1 MTALFPALG
10 GALVVAG
17 LIGLI
22 AGLRKTPIDP
32 AAPPGRRRSRVMA
45 RLMRTDRRTQLL
57 SLVGLAGGVAVYLIT
72 GWLIALVIGPIAGI
86 GLPVLLASGDSGGA
100 TVKKLEALE
109 EWVRSL
115 AGVLTVGVGLEEAL
129 RMTLRSVPDAIRPE
143 VTTLVARLR
152 ARWGTEAALRAFADD
167 LDDATGDVVSASLIL
182 GARRRGAG
190 LASVLESTA
199 QSVADDVRARR
210 EIEAERAGPRST
222 ARWVTIITACV
233 LGVLALTGDYIQPYS
248 TPIGQVLITLFLAAY
263 VGLLILMRNM
273 SKGAPLPRF
282 MGEDAR
288 EGARS

>member
-1 MTALFPALG
+1 MTVLFPALG

-17 LIGLI
+17 LIGVI
-22 AGLRKTPIDP
+22 VGLRKAPVDE
-32 AAPPGRRRSRVMA
+32 AAPPRRRRSRLVA
-45 RLMRTDRRTQLL
+45 RLMRTGRRTRLL
-57 SLVGLAGGVAVYLIT
+57 ALVGLVGGVVIYLIT
-72 GWLIALVIGPIAGI
+72 GWLVALVIGPLAGI
-86 GLPVLLASGDSGGA
+86 GLPVLLASGDSGS

-263 VGLLILMRNM
+263 VGLLVLMRNM

-282 MGEDAR
+282 MGADAR
-288 EGARS
+288 EEARA

>member
-1 MTALFPALG
+1 MTVLFPALA
-10 GALVVAG
+10 GAMVVAG
-17 LIGLI
+17 VIGVIL
-22 AGLRKTPIDP
+22 GLRRTPVDV
-32 AAPPGRRRSRVMA
+32 AAPPRRRRSRVVA
-45 RLMRTDRRTQLL
+45 RLMRVDRRTQLL
-57 SLVGLAGGVAVYLIT
+57 SLVGLAGGIVAYLIT
-72 GWLIALVIGPIAGI
+72 GWLVALVIGPLAGI
-86 GLPVLLASGDSGGA
+86 GLPALLASGNSGSM
-100 TVKKLEALE
+100 VKKLEALE

-222 ARWVTIITACV
+222 ARWVTIITASV
-233 LGVLALTGDYIQPYS
+233 LGVLALTGDYIEPYS
-248 TPIGQVLITLFLAAY
+248 WPLGQILITLFLAAY
-263 VGLLILMRNM
+263 VGLLVLMRNM

-282 MGEDAR
+282 MGADAR
-288 EGARS
+288 EEARA

>member
-10 GALVVAG
+10 GAMVVAG

-22 AGLRKTPIDP
+22 AGLRKTPVDA
-32 AAPPGRRRSRVMA
+32 AAPPGRRRGRTVA
-45 RLMRTDRRTQLL
+45 RLMQLDRRTQLL
-57 SLVGLAGGVAVYLIT
+57 ALVGLVGGVAVYLIT
-72 GWLIALVIGPIAGI
+72 GWLVALVIGPIAGI
-86 GLPVLLASGDSGGA
+86 GLPVLLSSGDSGT

-233 LGVLALTGDYIQPYS
+233 LGVLALTGDYIEPYS
-248 TPIGQVLITLFLAAY
+248 TPIGQALITLYLAAY
-263 VGLLILMRNM
+263 VGLLVLMRNM

>member
-1 MTALFPALG
+1 MTVIFPALG
-10 GALVVAG
+10 GALFVAG
-17 LIGLI
+17 LIGVVV
-22 AGLRKTPIDP
+22 GLRKTPVDA
-32 AAPPGRRRSRVMA
+32 AAPPRRRRSRA
-45 RLMRTDRRTQLL
+45 ATRLMRMDRRTRLL
-57 SLVGLAGGVAVYLIT
+57 VLVGLAAGVVVYLIT
-72 GWLIALVIGPIAGI
+72 GWLVALVIGPVAGI
-86 GLPVLLASGDSGGA
+86 GLPILLASGDGGS

-233 LGVLALTGDYIQPYS
+233 LGVLAFTGDYIEPYS
-248 TPIGQVLITLFLAAY
+248 TPIGQLLITLFLAAY
-263 VGLLILMRNM
+263 VGLLVLMRNM
-273 SKGAPLPRF
+273 SKGSPLPRF
-282 MGEDAR
+282 MGADAR
-288 EGARS
+288 DGAGS

>member
-22 AGLRKTPIDP
+22 AGLRKTPVDA
-32 AAPPGRRRSRVMA
+32 AAPPGRRRSRAVA
-45 RLMRTDRRTQLL
+45 RLMRIDRRTQVLA
-57 SLVGLAGGVAVYLIT
+57 LVGLAGGVAAYLIT
-72 GWLIALVIGPIAGI
+72 DWLIALVIGPIAGI
-86 GLPVLLASGDSGGA
+86 GLPVLLASGEAGA
-100 TVKKLEALE
+100 TVRKLEALE

-129 RMTLRSVPDAIRPE
+129 RMTLRSVPVAIRPE
-143 VTTLVARLR
+143 A
-152 ARWGTEAALRAFADD
+152 
-167 LDDATGDVVSASLIL
+167 
-182 GARRRGAG
+182 
-190 LASVLESTA
+190 TA

-222 ARWVTIITACV
+222 ARWVTIITVCV
-233 LGVLALTGDYIQPYS
+233 LGVLALTGDYIHPYS

-263 VGLLILMRNM
+263 VGLLVLMRNM